1 MTLMRAQREPRAGE
15 PAGAPSPPE
24 IDTLYAAHFHGLTA
38 QLYAYTGDFG
48 VAQEIVQEAFC
59 RAIPRWSTIV
69 TYHDPVAWLRRVAFN
84 LAKSRWRKMRS
95 AAAYR
100 RRHREEY
107 APEPSPD
114 RVALVAA
121 LAKLPPQ
128 QRLAIVLF
136 YLADM
141 PIAEIARGNGCS
153 EANVKV
159 WLYRGRAALASH
171 LSDLREG
178 RGRD

>member
-1 MTLMRAQREPRAGE
+1 MTLMRAQGGPRADDLPE
-15 PAGAPSPPE
+15 ATPPLD
-24 IDTLYAAHFHGLTA
+24 IDTLYTAHFQALTA

-59 RAIPRWSTIV
+59 RAIPRWPTIV

-84 LAKSRWRKMRS
+84 LAKSRWRTMRS

-100 RRHREEY
+100 RRHREEH

-121 LAKLPPQ
+121 LAKLPPR

-136 YLADM
+136 YLADL
-141 PIAEIARGNGCS
+141 PIAEIARSNGCS

-159 WLYRGRAALASH
+159 WLHRGRAALANH